1 MPLASRPHNELVR
14 YSSVSSFDGPS
25 INLRSPQLKNR
36 WGVDAAYVTLR
47 RSDIV
52 AILHRFAS
60 GEIDAVTVESWA
72 NKIESREDI
81 LFEPGHEEIVAAA
94 LHDLANPVL
103 QGQLYVI
110 APEVLAMLNR
120 RASAGNV

>member
-1 MPLASRPHNELVR
+1 MDRRATLSALIQLHIPLPDLEVALAA
-14 YSSVSSFDGPS
+14 FD
-25 INLRSPQLKNR
+25 
-36 WGVDAAYVTLR
+36 WDAETVVTLR